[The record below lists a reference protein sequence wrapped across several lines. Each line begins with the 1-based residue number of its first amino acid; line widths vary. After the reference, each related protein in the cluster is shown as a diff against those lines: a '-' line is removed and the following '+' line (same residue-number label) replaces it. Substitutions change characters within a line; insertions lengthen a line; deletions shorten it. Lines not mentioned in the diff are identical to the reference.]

1 MDYQEMYAFSHP
13 PVDILDARCYMSNTA
28 ISTHSDTAMSVHRRP
43 IPALKPDK
51 LNCLPL
57 EILHLRLQQANLV
70 TMGSCPQLVRQ
81 LKEQHHL
88 PVVQP
93 LCLPQCLQVQVRPC
107 VPQL

>member
-1 MDYQEMYAFSHP
+1 MDYQEMYAFSHS

-43 IPALKPDK
+43 IPALKPDE

-70 TMGSCPQLVRQ
+70 TMGSCPRLVRQ
-81 LKEQHHL
+81 LKEHIAAQTSSHRA
-88 PVVQP
+88 QSAS
-93 LCLPQCLQVQVRPC
+93 RSESYF
-107 VPQL
+107 